1 MTSTFTSH
9 VEEFNKLYS
18 LPVNKLPTIPFA
30 KSAELG
36 SVKEQ
41 LINRLRR
48 FADILTEEVTEVT
61 QIIDKVEAG
70 DSPSEV
76 LTDIADWLGDIQIY
90 CASEMLKFGLD
101 NDMVLDIIM
110 ASNMSKLGADGLPV
124 YDARGKVLKGPGYWP
139 PESQILRYII
149 TAQRLAAKEAANKQ

>member
-1 MTSTFTSH
+1 MTSIFTSH
-9 VEEFNKLYS
+9 VEEFNKLYN

-48 FADILTEEVTEVT
+48 FADILTEEMTEVT

-70 DSPSEV
+70 DSPAEV

-149 TAQRLAAKEAANKQ
+149 TAQRMAAKEAANKQ

>member
-1 MTSTFTSH
+1 MTSIFTSH
-9 VEEFNKLYS
+9 VEAFNKLYN

-70 DSPSEV
+70 DSPAEV

-149 TAQRLAAKEAANKQ
+149 AAQRMAAKEAANKQ